1 MVAHSDDAGE
11 PKLGPSI
18 FERCL
23 RHALRRHIL
32 RWFWPHG
39 VRFLLHPVFRVCTL
53 CDAQGVRVHPTT
65 TITAIT
71 THPLFPSIPEKY
83 IFTPGALRLCSGPG
97 FSAWRCAQ
105 SICFVFRFQSV
116 YRTERWKKCCLEILK
131 SGSGFGFFVFPSFF
145 YLSIFKV
152 LEHLAGYRCSSRIT
166 NVVYLCGQLGMDG
179 ACPKPGA
186 GSVVLRVLASV
197 IVWQPGIKK

>member
-1 MVAHSDDAGE
+1 M
-11 PKLGPSI
+11 
-18 FERCL
+18 
-23 RHALRRHIL
+23 
-32 RWFWPHG
+32 
-39 VRFLLHPVFRVCTL
+39 L

-131 SGSGFGFFVFPSFF
+131 SGSGFGFLFFRPFFIYPFLRYLNTWPDTDAAAELPTLSTFVGSWVWMV
-145 YLSIFKV
+145 LVRNLV
-152 LEHLAGYRCSSRIT
+152 LEVSFYEFWH
-166 NVVYLCGQLGMDG
+166 QLLF
-179 ACPKPGA
+179 
-186 GSVVLRVLASV
+186 GSLASKSESFLYFFL
-197 IVWQPGIKK
+197 KKKSPSIAMGVRRHVPSSSKTF